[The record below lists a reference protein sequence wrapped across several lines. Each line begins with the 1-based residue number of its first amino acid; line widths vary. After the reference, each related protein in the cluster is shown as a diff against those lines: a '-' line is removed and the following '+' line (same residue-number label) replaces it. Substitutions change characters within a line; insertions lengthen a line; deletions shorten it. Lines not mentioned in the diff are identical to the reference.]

1 MSDKEMNEKWAEV
14 LDFATQH
21 ATKKGLHTG
30 VKWLEDSFNEYL
42 EMTDKTPSY
51 GIGGQP
57 GSLHNREV
65 LAKRIVLA
73 LGPFVGGRHV
83 LDEQQLTKLKNSLND
98 IVYNGMKCNQISR

>member
-1 MSDKEMNEKWAEV
+1 MSDKEMNEKWNEV

-21 ATKKGLHTG
+21 ATKKGLHTAI
-30 VKWLEDSFNEYL
+30 KWLEDSFNEYL
-42 EMTDKTPSY
+42 AMTEETPSY

-57 GSLHNREV
+57 GSPHNRRV
-65 LAKRIVLA
+65 LAERIVLA
-73 LGPFVGGRHV
+73 HGPFVGSRHV